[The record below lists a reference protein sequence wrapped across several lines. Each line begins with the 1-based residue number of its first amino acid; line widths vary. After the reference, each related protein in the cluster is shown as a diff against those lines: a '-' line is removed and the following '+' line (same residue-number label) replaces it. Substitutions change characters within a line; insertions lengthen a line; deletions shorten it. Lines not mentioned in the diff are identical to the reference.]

1 MTSSMA
7 EPTSCCA
14 VPGTYCARVD
24 AVFNV
29 PGVHVDVGWR
39 DDRLQVVVETG
50 PAAMQCARCGW

>member
-1 MTSSMA
+1 MA

-29 PGVHVDVGWR
+29 SGVHVDVGWR